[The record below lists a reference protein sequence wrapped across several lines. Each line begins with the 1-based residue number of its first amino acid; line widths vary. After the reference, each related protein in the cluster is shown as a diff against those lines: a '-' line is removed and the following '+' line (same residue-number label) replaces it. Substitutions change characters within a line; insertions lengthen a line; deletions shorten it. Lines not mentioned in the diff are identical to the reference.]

1 MSGGLN
7 RGANRSTGTIVASNQ
22 LKNTSAN
29 NLGTSG
35 ILAAFETGI
44 WITGN
49 VIDGFESRGSGLWSA
64 AFH

>member
-1 MSGGLN
+1 VSGGLN

-44 WITGN
+44 
-49 VIDGFESRGSGLWSA
+49 
-64 AFH
+64 